1 MPDGLSHGVAI
12 GIFDMRSRAAGDTF
26 DLPNPIDSLRPLQSA
41 VTPARST
48 YPKDATSTGLRSPI
62 AMSRFRHRRYR
73 SGRGVAGAHEAHSP
87 TKRTEAV
94 WGHIARAFR
103 EPVTRD
109 DDVADYA
116 TTQVIAEGFRAE
128 RFDGLV
134 CRSSFGTDR
143 FNVALFDLDAAK
155 PSN

>member
-1 MPDGLSHGVAI
+1 MA
-12 GIFDMRSRAAGDTF
+12 
-26 DLPNPIDSLRPLQSA
+26 SL
-41 VTPARST
+41 
-48 YPKDATSTGLRSPI
+48 
-62 AMSRFRHRRYR
+62 
-73 SGRGVAGAHEAHSP
+73 SP

-94 WGHIARAFR
+94 WGDIARAFG

-116 TTQVIAEGFRAE
+116 TTQVIAEVFRAE

-134 CRSSFGTDR
+134 CRSSVGTDR

>member
-1 MPDGLSHGVAI
+1 MYEKGLA
-12 GIFDMRSRAAGDTF
+12 
-26 DLPNPIDSLRPLQSA
+26 NE
-41 VTPARST
+41 
-48 YPKDATSTGLRSPI
+48 
-62 AMSRFRHRRYR
+62 RYR
-73 SGRGVAGAHEAHSP
+73 CGWSNCTKGADRHPSFINGEPSP

-94 WGHIARAFR
+94 WGHIARGFR

-109 DDVADYA
+109 DDIADYA